1 MREEETDIRLSEHFE
16 AREYVE
22 ASEYYPVPEEICEG
36 REEWKQTS
44 QKEKHGRRGKIQLL
58 KRMGYLVAASLAVVT
73 ISRAMTGET
82 DTQVRKSNHVVDFTS
97 MGYDSFGD
105 AYGGVIPVERN
116 GFWGAVDYEFHE
128 IIPCIYNRASEPTE
142 KGYLVL
148 KGNTENENGEKA
160 TFSYLYDNRGKMIF
174 TNKETSSYDWEFD
187 LRATSDL
194 YFLLS
199 DREGLA
205 YNWNIY
211 NKEGKALYSKHLDAL
226 AGNNGIPC
234 TMSDGNIFLQRIVE
248 GQTEYGLMN
257 EKGKITWSKAKKIET
272 KPKKKNIF
280 QKIWHFILYLEF
292 PEDETEDGFEETS
305 LLYAKGNDF
314 VPFNSF
320 QNGMAFLSHADAL
333 SDGAGALIDED
344 YNVIASFGL
353 QNCIPDSRNGF
364 SFQNQYQG
372 IAQYP
377 REFRSYYYNG
387 GYFYN
392 YGTKM
397 VWHFGG
403 KDVLVDLALYPGMTE
418 ETMDNRIVKAIHDR
432 IRFSGETYW
441 LFEDSYQGVHFIGYM
456 DHDGNVKRGYDNAT
470 EFAKGQALVVEQGKT
485 YLIDEKFRKIQS
497 FGKTGEIGKAGDL
510 LYIVRDGSILFV
522 NL

>member
-1 MREEETDIRLSEHFE
+1 
-16 AREYVE
+16 
-22 ASEYYPVPEEICEG
+22 
-36 REEWKQTS
+36 
-44 QKEKHGRRGKIQLL
+44 
-58 KRMGYLVAASLAVVT
+58 
-73 ISRAMTGET
+73 
-82 DTQVRKSNHVVDFTS
+82 
-97 MGYDSFGD
+97 
-105 AYGGVIPVERN
+105 
-116 GFWGAVDYEFHE
+116 
-128 IIPCIYNRASEPTE
+128 
-142 KGYLVL
+142 
-148 KGNTENENGEKA
+148 
-160 TFSYLYDNRGKMIF
+160 
-174 TNKETSSYDWEFD
+174 
-187 LRATSDL
+187 
-194 YFLLS
+194 
-199 DREGLA
+199 
-205 YNWNIY
+205 
-211 NKEGKALYSKHLDAL
+211 
-226 AGNNGIPC
+226 
-234 TMSDGNIFLQRIVE
+234 
-248 GQTEYGLMN
+248 MN
-257 EKGKITWSKAKKIET
+257 EKGKITWSMAKNIET

-292 PEDETEDGFEETS
+292 PEDEPEDIINPVPDNDYYYDDPCGAVDSGDYYFDSVDGCGDVYYDGLDGCSDYGVIIEGETEDGFEETS

-320 QNGMAFLSHADAL
+320 QNGIAFLSHADAL

-397 VWHFGG
+397 VWYFGG
-403 KDVLVDLALYPGMTE
+403 KDVLVDLALCPGMTE

-456 DHDGNVKRGYDNAT
+456 DHDGNVMRGYDNAT

-510 LYIVRDGSILFV
+510 LYIVREGSILFV